1 MYRMALLPMPAG
13 GGVPKQIGPYS
24 RGGLWVPAMKTC
36 SPPLRGVLWVS
47 CPAVATGQ
55 ELRL

>member
-1 MYRMALLPMPAG
+1 MALLPMPAG